1 MTVVAPVPVAVWT
14 IVVIVMAIVVVRVVA
29 PVICRI
35 RVVISWSDRYSK
47 ITVSLR
53 FLRHDSDEAKGYQK

>member
-1 MTVVAPVPVAVWT
+1 MTVVAPVPVAVWI
-14 IVVIVMAIVVVRVVA
+14 IVVIVMAIVVRVVA
-29 PVICRI
+29 PVINRI